1 MGPARKKEDRA
12 IGALKRWR
20 ALGGSGGGGEQFYK
34 FTDLGQVL
42 EGIWRGTQKGKY
54 GDNGV
59 VETED
64 GVRRVFT
71 LSAMLKDLVDVDD
84 GTEVQ
89 ITYLGM
95 AKSKAGNDF
104 HKFQI
109 LVEDNGEETPF

>member
-1 MGPARKKEDRA
+1 MTPVPSLTCADCAHAGTRRTRTMGPARKKEEPPM
-12 IGALKRWR
+12 GALKRWR
-20 ALGGSGGGGEQFYK
+20 ALGGSGGGSGEQFYK
-34 FTDLGQVL
+34 FHTIGQVL
-42 EGIWRGTQKGKY
+42 EGIWRGTQRGKY

-64 GVRRVFT
+64 GVRQVFT

-95 AKSKAGNDF
+95 
-104 HKFQI
+104 
-109 LVEDNGEETPF
+109 